1 MGSDNMIEFNAA
13 TSQAIYYAAYIVL
26 SLFITIWVGRS
37 LHKNGRIFLVENFQG
52 REALADSVNHL
63 LLVGFYLINIG
74 FVTLAL
80 RFGGRPNGLVD
91 SIEYLST
98 KVGLVI
104 LVIGF
109 MHFNN
114 MFVLIKLRKSAL
126 FNIFQPTQTP
136 TSAPTST
143 PSVSPI
149 FPPALPTTPSPMT

>member
-1 MGSDNMIEFNAA
+1 MLELNAA
-13 TSQAIYYAAYIVL
+13 TSQAVYYATYIAL
-26 SLFITIWVGRS
+26 SLFITVWVGRT

-80 RFGGRPNGLVD
+80 RFGGRPVGIVD

-114 MFVLIKLRKSAL
+114 MFALMKLRKSPL
-126 FNIFQPTQTP
+126 FNM
-136 TSAPTST
+136 
-143 PSVSPI
+143 
-149 FPPALPTTPSPMT
+149 FPPTPALSVPTPVPAISPSILPPLPSGKV